1 MKKSSKKSGRS
12 RLSRKKIANF
22 YHESADKVGKHFT
35 DNFIS
40 RIKNIHEVRL
50 WVIEWVLLVIVVFL
64 FTIVQMM
71 WYGDSYKHEAFVRGG
86 GYTEAVL
93 GEVNSLNPLYASTNA
108 EKALSKL
115 LFASLVTPDV
125 SGHNKGELAKS
136 VKMDES
142 GKKWTVTLRDNIQW
156 SDGEKITADDLIYT
170 VDLIRDTTAKTTISA
185 DFSRV
190 KTVKIDDLTVEFQLP
205 STYIDFDDTLEF
217 PLVPKHIL
225 GDLSPALVYESDFS
239 TKPVG
244 SGPFVLNA
252 MQTSGVTSLN
262 TRTIYLNRNEHYFL
276 TTTKL
281 DTFTVKT
288 YKKRE
293 DIIEALNSSEVTAT
307 AELGIEM
314 RDKLNKNISLRESLL
329 NGGAFAFFNMK
340 SDQLKNKSV
349 RQAIRQGINMDKIRE
364 GLSDAQIL
372 DYPILVRQESL
383 SYPDMLKADM
393 NEAKELL
400 AKAGYKYSNDGKL
413 QDKDGKAVTLNAV
426 VQKRDTLT
434 GIAERFVE
442 ELKALGFEVTLN
454 IYDESQTASDFFSTV
469 VRPRE
474 YDILFYEVDLGVSA
488 DPLVYYSS
496 TQMTAGGWN
505 FSNYSNSLVD
515 DSLLSAH
522 TTTSQDVRKAKYEYF
537 LKTWVA
543 DVPAVGLYQSSLK
556 YYYDSSVSIYSDN
569 MLLPDALDRFNDVR
583 HWASVKQEVNSTP

>member
-1 MKKSSKKSGRS
+1 M
-12 RLSRKKIANF
+12 
-22 YHESADKVGKHFT
+22 
-35 DNFIS
+35 
-40 RIKNIHEVRL
+40 
-50 WVIEWVLLVIVVFL
+50 
-64 FTIVQMM
+64 
-71 WYGDSYKHEAFVRGG
+71 
-86 GYTEAVL
+86 
-93 GEVNSLNPLYASTNA
+93 
-108 EKALSKL
+108 
-115 LFASLVTPDV
+115 TPDI

-244 SGPFVLNA
+244 S
-252 MQTSGVTSLN
+252 
-262 TRTIYLNRNEHYFL
+262 
-276 TTTKL
+276 
-281 DTFTVKT
+281 VKT

-293 DIIEALNSSEVTAT
+293 DIIEALNSSEATAT

-349 RQAIRQGINMDKIRE
+349 RQAIRQGIDMNKIRE

-372 DYPILVRQESL
+372 DYPILARQESL
-383 SYPDMLKADM
+383 TYPDMLKSDV

-400 AKAGYKYSNDGKL
+400 TKAGYKYGDDGKL
-413 QDKDGKAVTLNAV
+413 QDKEGKAVTLNAV

-454 IYDESQTASDFFSTV
+454 IYDESQTTSDFFSTV